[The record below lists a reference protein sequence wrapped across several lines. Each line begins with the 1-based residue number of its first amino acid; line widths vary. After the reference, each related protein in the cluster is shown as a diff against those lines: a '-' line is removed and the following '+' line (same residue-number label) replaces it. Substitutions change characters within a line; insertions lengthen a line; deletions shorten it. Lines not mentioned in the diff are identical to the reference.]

1 MLQRYYKMAR
11 ASIHIPQRTIFIEP
25 QPSIRPLMSR
35 LQKFTPKDLSTNSLI
50 KAYIND
56 ITVGWDIDEVL
67 FTELTTLFQEL
78 YHRMEAE
85 NILIPNY
92 LWNAWIY
99 VIEMN
104 SSPEKSRIPSLK
116 YIGQKTTP
124 HAEKLNAIDI
134 FLSQVSFIKS
144 IRQIENLFDFLLQ
157 FTECTKDVELILRGY
172 LRLNGLR
179 SAIVWEK
186 IIVRFI
192 YYKDTSFGQVM
203 ELIQLML
210 DENINPTKELAPI
223 IKHYVTENRFIL
235 LI

>member
-1 MLQRYYKMAR
+1 MLRAVFRIPR
-11 ASIHIPQRTIFIEP
+11 ASISMPQRTIFIDP
-25 QPSIRPLMSR
+25 QPPIRPLMSR
-35 LQKFTPKDLSTNSLI
+35 LQKFTPSDLATNSLI
-50 KAYIND
+50 KDYIND
-56 ITVGWDIDEVL
+56 ITVGWDIDEVP
-67 FTELTTLFQEL
+67 FPELTTLFQTL

-85 NILIPNY
+85 NILIPNH

-124 HAEKLNAIDI
+124 HNEKLNAINA
-134 FLSQVSFIKS
+134 LLTQLSFIKS
-144 IRQIENLFDFLLQ
+144 IPQIENLFDFLLQ
-157 FTECTKDVELILRGY
+157 FTECTKDVEVILRGY
-172 LRLNGLR
+172 LRFNRLR

-203 ELIQLML
+203 ELIQMML
-210 DENINPTKELAPI
+210 DENINPTKEITPI
-223 IKHYVTENRFIL
+223 IKHYVTENRFI
-235 LI
+235 